1 MSPEYAFYGKEP
13 PTALSIIRLKSNEA
27 GPQYGNLMYPQLSVG
42 RFEGDIWWP
51 ASHIPSPPI
60 VFVFVFALCLL
71 VYMEERRLINILTHL
86 MKVLRLLI
94 NILRRLM
101 KLIRHIERVL

>member
-1 MSPEYAFYGKEP
+1 MSPEYTFYGKEP

-27 GPQYGNLMYPQLSVG
+27 GPQYGNPMYPQLSVG

-60 VFVFVFALCLL
+60 VFVFVFALCLF
-71 VYMEERRLINILTHL
+71 VYLQEIHLIN
-86 MKVLRLLI
+86 VLRHSMNVL
-94 NILRRLM
+94 
-101 KLIRHIERVL
+101 RHIERVLGTLNEGLS